1 MQPTVTTEVQTP
13 PILAHVFLAGCPS
26 GDKETSLNTADSAM
40 AHNARATETTLTAL
54 STACVDSTSIARKK
68 TAQDILTIAPSEPPD

>member
-1 MQPTVTTEVQTP
+1 MQPTVTTQVQTP

-54 STACVDSTSIARKK
+54 STACVEERFARKK